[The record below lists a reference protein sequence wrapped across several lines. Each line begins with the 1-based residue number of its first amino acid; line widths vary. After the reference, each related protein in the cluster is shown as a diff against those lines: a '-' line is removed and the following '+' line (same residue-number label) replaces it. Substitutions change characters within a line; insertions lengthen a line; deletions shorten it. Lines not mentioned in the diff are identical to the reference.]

1 MKVNKHMHMRMKPS
15 KFWFTE
21 FREHILR
28 VWSRCNFEGRNFAWT
43 GAAVR
48 NVKIKKWCLKLIITR
63 VEFLF
68 SEGLSDSIR
77 RAVRW
82 KNCC

>member
-1 MKVNKHMHMRMKPS
+1 MKINKRMHMCMKPS
-15 KFWFTE
+15 KFWFSE

-28 VWSRCNFEGRNFAWT
+28 VWSRCNFEGRNIAWT
-43 GAAVR
+43 GADVR
-48 NVKIKKWCLKLIITR
+48 NFKIKEWCSKLIIKT
-63 VEFLF
+63 EFLF

-82 KNCC
+82 RNYY